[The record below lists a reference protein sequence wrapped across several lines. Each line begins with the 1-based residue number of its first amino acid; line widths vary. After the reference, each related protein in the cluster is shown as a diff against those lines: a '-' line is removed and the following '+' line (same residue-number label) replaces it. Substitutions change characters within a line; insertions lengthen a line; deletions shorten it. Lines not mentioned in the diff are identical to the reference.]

1 MQTKFEEL
9 VRAME
14 PAALE
19 ELRRSVA
26 AELGQRRQQSG
37 LQIEHIHTRMSEDE
51 KKSALQ
57 EIARVLRGD
66 EYV

>member
-1 MQTKFEEL
+1 MPTKFEEL

-26 AELGQRRQQSG
+26 AELGERRQHTG
-37 LQIEHIHTRMSEDE
+37 LQIENIHPRMSEEE
-51 KKSALQ
+51 KNRALQ

-66 EYV
+66 EHV